1 MTRLSRDRQQKF
13 LQELRRTRLNVSAAA
28 KRSGL
33 SSPGACYM
41 QRKSDP
47 DFAQEWAQVE
57 NEMLDELQEKT
68 FEAATR
74 DSVDRHWVLSR
85 RRPDRWT
92 QKRKTPI
99 EDANQHH
106 DIRDMTDEELM
117 AIVQRGV
124 EEGDLDPKRKELDVS
139 VQEALR

>member
-47 DFAQEWAQVE
+47 DFAEEWAQVE
-57 NEMLDELQEKT
+57 AELLDELQEKT

-74 DSVDRHWVLSR
+74 ESVDRRWVLSR
-85 RRPDRWT
+85 RRPDRWA
-92 QKRKTPI
+92 RKTAVGESI
-99 EDANQHH
+99 DHH
-106 DIRDMTDEELM
+106 QDIRDMTDDELV

-124 EEGDLDPKRKELDVS
+124 EEVISIPK
-139 VQEALR
+139 

>member
-1 MTRLSRDRQQKF
+1 MTRLSRDRQIKF
-13 LQELRRTRLNVSAAA
+13 LHELKRTYLNVSAAA

-47 DFAQEWAQVE
+47 DFAQESAQVE
-57 NEMLDELQEKT
+57 NEILDELQEKT
-68 FEAATR
+68 FKAATR

-85 RRPDRWT
+85 RRPDRWA
-92 QKRKTPI
+92 RKTAVSESI
-99 EDANQHH
+99 DHH
-106 DIRDMTDEELM
+106 QDIRNMTDEELV

-124 EEGDLDPKRKELDVS
+124 EEGDLDLEVRGLIS
-139 VQEALR
+139 EAQR